1 MIAED
6 ALNFQAQLEHLFRV
20 FECDVDV
27 TLHHKGD
34 DYGVNVISHDAQVDT
49 NSKTPKKAKRG

>member
-6 ALNFQAQLEHLFRV
+6 ALNFQTQLEHLFRV

-34 DYGVNVISHDAQVDT
+34 NYGVNIISYDKQVDT
-49 NSKTPKKAKRG
+49 NSKTPKKSKRG